1 MRSLIRFLLVVA
13 SVVAPGALSAAPVGV
28 TVDSAA
34 ATAVLQAVQNPGL
47 TLGEAL
53 KIAGLPGNQGLI
65 RKAKG
70 YGRTASN
77 DTFSQAL
84 VAAAH
89 NDSSYA
95 DISKFNFADVRTR
108 AAQTRLAIAALNDPS
123 RHLLEGVKL
132 RIAKF
137 TPSGLRGQVTGYLV
151 VGGTSGGFA
160 FGDPEFF
167 LNLDRFPSPNVA
179 STIMEHEL
187 FHAVQALARASVKTT
202 PEEAQCLQAEPHA
215 RDVSNFF
222 GSLSA
227 EGTAAYVGDLL
238 ALPEKETDVI
248 VQRERTR
255 FARNVGLVDRSITQL
270 ELSIHG
276 LSTDVSASPS
286 EIYALG
292 FYGDEVM
299 YSIGY
304 VMARAIAQE
313 EGDAA
318 IADLIERPGAAFVQ
332 RYIRLKSYGKSEAV
346 PALKPAT
353 VRWADRLATCPA

>member
-1 MRSLIRFLLVVA
+1 MNS
-13 SVVAPGALSAAPVGV
+13 
-28 TVDSAA
+28 TA
-34 ATAVLQAVQNPGL
+34 ATSVLQAVQNPQL
-47 TLGEAL
+47 TLNEAQ

-65 RKAKG
+65 RKARG
-70 YGRTASN
+70 YGRIASN
-77 DTFSQAL
+77 DTFARAL

-89 NDSSYA
+89 GDPSYV
-95 DISKFNFADVRTR
+95 DVSKFNFADVRTH
-108 AAQTRLAIAALNDPS
+108 AAQTQVAISALNDP
-123 RHLLEGVKL
+123 RRRLLEGVKA
-132 RIAKF
+132 RIARF
-137 TPSGLRGQVTGYLV
+137 TPTGLTGQVTGYLV

-167 LNLDRFPSPNVA
+167 LNLDRFPSPKVA
-179 STIMEHEL
+179 STIMGHEL
-187 FHAVQALARASVKTT
+187 FHAVQTLARASTKTMSSA
-202 PEEAQCLQAEPHA
+202 EAQCLQAEPHA
-215 RDVSNFF
+215 QDLSNFF

-238 ALPEKETDVI
+238 ALPDQDKDV
-248 VQRERTR
+248 VLQRERSR

-304 VMARAIAQE
+304 VMARAIAKE

-318 IADLIERPGAAFVQ
+318 IAALIERPGAAFVQ
-332 RYIRLKSYGKSEAV
+332 KYVRLKSYGKSDSV
-346 PALKPAT
+346 PVLKPAT
-353 VRWADRLATCPA
+353 IHWADKLASCAS